1 MRPLIFPFSKH
12 LTQSLA
18 TESTEPPLF
27 RTTSAVSN
35 PSSSSHE
42 TFSLAD
48 VDVASLYHI
57 EMSIFKSETTGGQLI
72 IPAVVLVMSL
82 TMSVE
87 AVVVLWLY
95 GRDGITREVAGM
107 ISYADGLDNSDRAD
121 ETDEILP
128 RDSKLVDH

>member
-1 MRPLIFPFSKH
+1 
-12 LTQSLA
+12 
-18 TESTEPPLF
+18 
-27 RTTSAVSN
+27 
-35 PSSSSHE
+35 
-42 TFSLAD
+42 
-48 VDVASLYHI
+48 
-57 EMSIFKSETTGGQLI
+57 MSIFKSETTGGQLI